1 MMKQQDQWII
11 LIVIFLAALHLGILV
26 FGYKTPRL
34 AFLIPLLNLL
44 FSFSLLLYWVQ
55 KQFRI
60 TQHHFE
66 WRETNI
72 LGFELL
78 VIGFAFYAL
87 MSKTEHHWLRLLHY
101 VFGMLHFLCLLA
113 FLVFLL
119 TFKMKKLI

>member
-1 MMKQQDQWII
+1 MKRQDQWII
-11 LIVIFLAALHLGILV
+11 LIVIFLIALHLMILV
-26 FGYKTPRL
+26 FGYKTPQL

-44 FSFSLLLYWVQ
+44 SGLSLLLYWVQ

-66 WRETNI
+66 WREINV

-87 MSKTEHHWLRLLHY
+87 MSKAEYSWLRLLHH
-101 VFGMLHFLCLLA
+101 VFWVLHFLCLAA

-119 TFKMKKLI
+119 TFKMKKLM